1 LFTKNKANN
10 FKILDLPANRTTFQV
25 SSLRIISKFKQHD
38 ENITDLTNGIVTF
51 KKCHS
56 VIDFENI
63 KKLLVQKFKIKY
75 PSIKIKNIEI
85 TSISPLPVKL
95 SYYKLQDIDLAPN
108 DYRNSS
114 GTFGVLYKK
123 GMEIKKIYL
132 RYMIDAN
139 ISVFKASYNL
149 RNGKILNPDDYERVE
164 IKFNKLPLHVIS
176 GKIKKDYIIKG
187 YIRKGLILSTNSLKI
202 KKNLLK
208 NSYIKAILEDENM
221 ILEVD
226 AHILNDANIGDT
238 VKIRTTNGK
247 ILRAKIISLKTAKI
261 IE

>member
-1 LFTKNKANN
+1 LFTKSKENN
-10 FKILDLPANRTTFQV
+10 FKILDLPANRTTYQV
-25 SSLRIISKFKQHD
+25 SSLKIISKFKEHN
-38 ENITDLTNGIVTF
+38 ESIADLTTGIVTF
-51 KKCHS
+51 KKCNS
-56 VIDFENI
+56 VINFKNV
-63 KKLLVQKFKIKY
+63 KKLLRQKFKIKY

-85 TSISPLPVKL
+85 TSTSPLPAKL
-95 SYYKLQDIDLAPN
+95 SFYKLKDIDLAQN
-108 DYRNSS
+108 DYRSAS
-114 GTFGVLYKK
+114 GTFGVIYKK
-123 GMEIKKIYL
+123 GMETKKIYL

-139 ISVFKASYNL
+139 IFVFKASYNL

-164 IKFNKLPLHVIS
+164 IKFDKLPLHVIS

-187 YIRKGLILSTNSLKI
+187 YIRKGLILSTNNLKI

-208 NSYIKAILEDENM
+208 NSYVKAILEDENM

-226 AHILNDANIGDT
+226 ARILNDANIGDI